1 MDCLDRTNVVQ
12 SMIAAEN
19 LNRILREIGILAAH
33 EIIDTYTDFYNL
45 FRFVWADHANIIG
58 KNSGRLLFWIKKLLF
73 FFFHVALQY
82 ASSQA
87 LKTDLTRTGKR
98 TFTGMLRGN

>member
-1 MDCLDRTNVVQ
+1 MSLSLLGRLRDRIEHFGCFIQTRGVVSRLQTGVIRTNCMDCLDRTNVVQ

-45 FRFVWADHANIIG
+45 FRFVWADHANVIG
-58 KNSGRLLFWIKKLLF
+58 KNSGRLLP
-73 FFFHVALQY
+73 
-82 ASSQA
+82 
-87 LKTDLTRTGKR
+87 
-98 TFTGMLRGN
+98 

>member
-12 SMIAAEN
+12 SMIASEN

-33 EIIDTYTDFYNL
+33 EVIDTYTDFYNL

-58 KNSGRLLFWIKKLLF
+58 KK
-73 FFFHVALQY
+73 
-82 ASSQA
+82 
-87 LKTDLTRTGKR
+87 
-98 TFTGMLRGN
+98 